1 MKTYINYPEAHFE
14 IHRNHSC
21 AQIQKRAKLNQRVFV
36 VNAASLGTVLSQF
49 ISRQVNFSSSASN
62 NDAWLDIS
70 LGSDAQDRAVVHI
83 LQALLGRRYKPL
95 ASAPVKDHC

>member
-21 AQIQKRAKLNQRVFV
+21 AQIQKRGKVNQRMFTVD
-36 VNAASLGTVLSQF
+36 NTSLGDVLSRF
-49 ISRQVNFSSSASN
+49 INGEVKFTSSAPN

-70 LGSDAQDRAVVHI
+70 LASDRHDQAFVYVVH
-83 LQALLGRRYKPL
+83 ALLGRRYKPF